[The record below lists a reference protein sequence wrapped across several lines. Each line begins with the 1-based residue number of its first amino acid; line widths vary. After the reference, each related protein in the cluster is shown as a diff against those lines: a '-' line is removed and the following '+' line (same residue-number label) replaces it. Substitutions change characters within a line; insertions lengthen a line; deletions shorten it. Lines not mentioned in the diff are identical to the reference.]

1 MLQFIYCYTDRNVV
15 FYSMIKKD
23 DMNKIVIFDLDGT
36 LALIDKRRD
45 LSTKDNGKFDWGKF
59 FDPTNI
65 DLDDPNTPVIQM
77 TKLLSSDYRIW
88 ILSGRSDVTY
98 QATVNWLAKHDVN
111 YDHLVMRPQNHLY
124 MADNDLKQMW
134 LDSIGVEN
142 VAMVFDDRQQ
152 VVDMWRD
159 NGLTTFQVADGDF

>member
-1 MLQFIYCYTDRNVV
+1 MD
-15 FYSMIKKD
+15 
-23 DMNKIVIFDLDGT
+23 KIVIFDLDGT

-45 LSTKDNGKFDWGKF
+45 ISTDDKGKMDWSKF
-59 FDPTNI
+59 FDPDMI

-88 ILSGRSDVTY
+88 ILSGRSDVTWS
-98 QATVNWLAKHDVN
+98 ATEAWLDKYDVH
-111 YDHLVMRPQNHLY
+111 YDYLQMRPQNHLY
-124 MADNDLKQMW
+124 MADNDLKKIW
-134 LDSIGVEN
+134 LDSIGSDN

>member
-1 MLQFIYCYTDRNVV
+1 M
-15 FYSMIKKD
+15 K
-23 DMNKIVIFDLDGT
+23 KIVIFDLDGT

-45 LSTKDNGKFDWGKF
+45 LSTKDNGKFDWDVF
-59 FDPTNI
+59 FDPKNI
-65 DLDDPNTPVIQM
+65 DLDLPNQPVID
-77 TKLLSSDYRIW
+77 TVDLLSTDYRIW
-88 ILSGRSDVTY
+88 ILSGRSDVT
-98 QATVNWLAKHDVN
+98 QDATLDWLRKHNVHFD
-111 YDHLVMRPQNHLY
+111 YLQMRPQNHLY